1 MIRRRIVV
9 TGRVQGVWFRDSTRR
24 EAERLGVAGWARNRA
39 DGTVEI
45 VAEGE
50 SAAVEALVRYCS
62 QGPPSA
68 RVDEIRVTP
77 EEPAGLAGFVVRG

>member
-9 TGRVQGVWFRDSTRR
+9 AGRVQGVWFRDSTRR
-24 EAERLGVAGWARNRA
+24 RAERSGVAGWARNRA

-50 SAAVEALVRYCS
+50 PLAVEALVDYCRH
-62 QGPPSA
+62 GPPDA
-68 RVDEIRVTP
+68 RVDEIRVSV
-77 EEPAGLAGFVVRG
+77 EEPEGLVGFTVLG